1 MVYPWAM
8 ALSIRWLSEND
19 WQEFREIRLA
29 ALKEAPEA
37 FNSSYA
43 EESER
48 DEAQWRTEMRRAD
61 RLLAERGGTVV
72 GMMSL
77 GEVADEP
84 EAVDVFGLWVAPE
97 ARSTGV
103 SWRLIEA
110 AAERA
115 TEEGRSRM
123 YYWVSTENG
132 RAIAFATN
140 FGFRPTGQRRS
151 AQVADEEFGDQ
162 EVALVLS
169 LGSDPGVPNP
179 TVPPL
184 RSRPGPTG

>member
-19 WQEFREIRLA
+19 WQDFRAVRLA
-29 ALKEAPEA
+29 ALQEAPDA
-37 FNSSYA
+37 FGSTFA

-48 DEAQWRTEMRRAD
+48 DEAQWRAEMQRAQ
-61 RLLAERGGTVV
+61 RMVAERGGTVV
-72 GMMSL
+72 GTMSV
-77 GEVADEP
+77 GEVADDP
-84 EAVDVFGLWVAPE
+84 EAVDLFGLWVAPE
-97 ARSTGV
+97 ARNTGV
-103 SWRLIEA
+103 SWRLVEA
-110 AAERA
+110 AAQQA
-115 TEEGRSRM
+115 TEDGRSRM

-140 FGFRPTGQRRS
+140 FGFRPTGQRR
-151 AQVADEEFGDQ
+151 AATVADEEFGDQ

-179 TVPPL
+179 TVPKL